1 MPVRSDPPT
10 QAAQLRNIIEND
22 LEELRQRQPVL
33 RNFRGSLTLPQLIMK
48 EYPKSIKDVA
58 LLLAAMPVSQVSV
71 ERLFSALKLYKSDTR
86 NRLKEDI
93 LNAMLVLKANK

>member
-1 MPVRSDPPT
+1 MPVQSDPPT

-33 RNFRGSLTLPQLIMK
+33 RNLRGSLTLPQLIMK
-48 EYPKSIKDVA
+48 EYSKSIKDVA